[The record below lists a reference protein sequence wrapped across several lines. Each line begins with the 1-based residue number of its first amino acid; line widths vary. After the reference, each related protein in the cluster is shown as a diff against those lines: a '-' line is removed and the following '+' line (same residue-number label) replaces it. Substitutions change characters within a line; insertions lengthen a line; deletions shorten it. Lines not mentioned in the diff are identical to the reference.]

1 MLQKTSHAR
10 SLGLSNSEAMQV
22 VPRVL
27 WRARLPP
34 LPSSDDSLLLQRVV
48 GDILLVVQ
56 ERDTT

>member
-1 MLQKTSHAR
+1 
-10 SLGLSNSEAMQV
+10 MQV
-22 VPRVL
+22 VPQVL